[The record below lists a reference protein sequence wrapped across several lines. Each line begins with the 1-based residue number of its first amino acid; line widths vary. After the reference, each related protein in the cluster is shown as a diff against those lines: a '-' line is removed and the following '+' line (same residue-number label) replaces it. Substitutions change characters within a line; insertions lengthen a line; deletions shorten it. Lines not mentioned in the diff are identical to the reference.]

1 MLLFNKT
8 LYFLQRS
15 MWSGLYS
22 LVLSNIHWCY
32 QLVLLVLSIGVDCNS
47 LGHLPLR
54 LGSSSSTVYNWCF
67 WENKVWNHT
76 ACRVSLTGPLSHF
89 GAVDRIPGHLV
100 ISSWDIMTQFGHVGS
115 AELHDLHSTTR
126 CGNMLNSS
134 VCLLSC

>member
-47 LGHLPLR
+47 LGPLPLR
-54 LGSSSSTVYNWCF
+54 LGMILCIFIMYYGISYISGII
-67 WENKVWNHT
+67 
-76 ACRVSLTGPLSHF
+76 ARQVS
-89 GAVDRIPGHLV
+89 
-100 ISSWDIMTQFGHVGS
+100 
-115 AELHDLHSTTR
+115 
-126 CGNMLNSS
+126 N
-134 VCLLSC
+134 